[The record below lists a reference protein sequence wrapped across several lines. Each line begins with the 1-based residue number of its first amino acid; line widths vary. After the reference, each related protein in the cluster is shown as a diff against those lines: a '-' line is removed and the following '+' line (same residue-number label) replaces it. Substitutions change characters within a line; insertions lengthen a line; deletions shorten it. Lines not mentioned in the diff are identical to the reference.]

1 MSCRLVTFDV
11 FSALA
16 DIEGTFIPVL
26 ARHPQFV
33 NQDVTAF
40 FRMWRTKQYEYLMML
55 NSLQRNFLGFKEVT
69 KRTLIHTLYAHQIEL
84 SENDQE
90 RLVQKWSELEFWEDA
105 RQTVE
110 RVKEKGYTTAML
122 SNGGQEMLASLQNR
136 FGAGFDYIFSA
147 EEIGCYKPAPQV
159 YQYAYEQTGG
169 RKEQMLHVAGSAPD
183 IVGAISAG
191 IPCAWANRMNALP
204 IDLSYQPTYHFQ
216 RIEELLAY
224 L

>member
-1 MSCRLVTFDV
+1 MNYRLVTFDV

-16 DIEGTFIPVL
+16 NIEGTFIPIL

-33 NQDVTAF
+33 NQDAAAF
-40 FRMWRTKQYEYLMML
+40 FRMWRTKQYEYLIML
-55 NSLQRNFLGFKEVT
+55 NSLQRHFLGFKEVT
-69 KRTLIHTLYAHQIEL
+69 RRTLVHTLYAHRIDL
-84 SENDQE
+84 SEHDQE
-90 RLVQKWSELEFWEDA
+90 RLVQKWSELEFWDDA

-110 RVKEKGYTTAML
+110 QVKEKGYTIAML
-122 SNGGQEMLASLQNR
+122 SNGGQEMLISLQNR
-136 FGAGFDYIFSA
+136 LGVGFDYIFSA
-147 EEIGCYKPAPQV
+147 EEMGCYKPSPTV
-159 YQYAYEQTGG
+159 YQYAYEQAGVE
-169 RKEQMLHVAGSAPD
+169 KEQMLHVAGSAPD

-191 IPCAWANRMNALP
+191 IPSAWSNRLNALP